1 MIKQKINYFYYIKQ
15 IFITALFMFGFY
27 CLAWIGAVLDLIYNQ

>member
-15 IFITALFMFGFY
+15 IFTTIIFMIGIY
-27 CLAWIGAVLDLIYNQ
+27 SIIWIGAIADLLYNQ